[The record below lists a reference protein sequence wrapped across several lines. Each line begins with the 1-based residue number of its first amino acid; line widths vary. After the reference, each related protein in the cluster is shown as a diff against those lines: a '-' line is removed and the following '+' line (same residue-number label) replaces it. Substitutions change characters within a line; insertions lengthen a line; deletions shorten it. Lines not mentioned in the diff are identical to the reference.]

1 MKRFSVAVVTTLL
14 LLYSC
19 ELYDETAATVNFWD
33 FKNAVVKDWKN
44 DPDSFCP
51 VDFSDTELVAALVKQ
66 YGTASRFAMLSDRE
80 KNPEQLLVGSP
91 ENDYFGCRYFYKSY
105 TKDQP
110 LKSAL
115 GTWTGSVLY
124 TVYSAANPVI
134 SMVAP
139 DAGVDTLFCTFW
151 AEADREN
158 QSSPGKIV
166 VKIDMDGGSKI
177 ILDGYSYFYP
187 RMKEGA
193 EIQYVNAAN
202 LEGMY
207 MTGFD
212 VTFSSQVSSEES
224 KGESK

>member
-1 MKRFSVAVVTTLL
+1 MKRFFVAVIPALL
-14 LLYSC
+14 LLFSC

-44 DPDSFCP
+44 DPDSFRS
-51 VDFSDTELVAALVKQ
+51 VDFSDTKLVSALVKQ
-66 YGTASRFAMLSDRE
+66 YGTASRFAMLSDKE
-80 KNPEQLLVGSP
+80 KKPEQLLVGSP
-91 ENDYFGCRYFYKSY
+91 ENDYFGCRYFYKEY
-105 TKDQP
+105 TKDKP
-110 LKSAL
+110 LKSVL
-115 GTWTGSVLY
+115 GLWIGSVLY
-124 TVYSAANPVI
+124 TVYSATNPVI
-134 SMVAP
+134 GLVAP
-139 DAGVDTLFCTFW
+139 GMGIDTVFCAFW
-151 AEADREN
+151 AEAEREN
-158 QSSPGKIV
+158 KSSPGKIV

-212 VTFSSQVSSEES
+212 VAFSPQAASEEK